1 MRLPNISVSEN
12 VTNTIRS
19 LDMQRYELD
28 RQISSGQKLSQPEDD
43 GMRIGKLIRVDAQK
57 NQLAQ
62 YQRNASYA
70 SEFLNAG
77 HLNLDNLRELNL
89 RAQEISRVAG
99 SNLNESAGETYGFEV
114 NQLIEE
120 ALNRVNA
127 SHRGRALFSG
137 TEYKPNFGNSQ
148 VKLGQEYKK
157 IISLN
162 NNLVGEESGDGTRRI
177 SAGEQV
183 IFKVN
188 GREYV
193 VDAKVDGITTTQII
207 ELVRDLINQDTK
219 FLSDSPEFDT
229 AEYTASVRG
238 GAPPNNQRNEQ
249 ATLYAKVSDNG
260 ELEIHGTVGE
270 SYRASV
276 DYVTKWDP
284 SLYFPEQ
291 TQAKLDAKANSLF
304 SGLNFDE
311 LTPSEKDQVRDE
323 VFSMGTPVYSLTS
336 AQVDDLTGST
346 GGLAGDYI
354 LTDNGSEI
362 LLEPAEQSGNAWRKT
377 PDTLDSSIL
386 DAAQFPTF
394 DSVSQYLLDNAVIA
408 VGETPTADWEREI
421 PVSSEFSDGS
431 SKLVVQHSDPWKRL
445 NTYELGA
452 IAEFD
457 GKLWQSQI
465 DDNVNHKPS
474 GVDTYYWKEVPSG
487 YDVEREDW
495 SIKAE
500 SVDNRFYFMAPDG
513 RFFDVEQDAISYTAS
528 MLINSFTKDYSSTD
542 ELEADIQAMVKEV
555 TYPVTR
561 FEVNG
566 SESKGTVTFDTK
578 TLDYRLAAAG
588 GGADVIDGLFLKGTI
603 SRLTDPVINEGSVV
617 IHEGRYYLTT
627 EAQPLAGFD
636 GNAWKNLTLEQRSGD
651 GAFLLGDSLPVEGRE
666 IVFESNLPFSAEK
679 GEYVYDRPNDKFYVA
694 TTNVTN
700 ATSVNGT
707 DFKEVGALSSVQG
720 AEWSSNFIYD
730 KGQIALYEG
739 KYYQCQRDNF
749 NNVLESGEFLG
760 TAMVV
765 RPDDEYIINENNLK
779 VANDIWLPLQGQMD
793 HVMKFS
799 PERDDAPS
807 VTIQSAG
814 SSGIDASAKAVVDAH
829 GRIVGLKV
837 MNPGRYFFGTDST
850 GTVPPD
856 FEKAK
861 VLLENGQELEA
872 TILWEENPSDPGPFR
887 IAGFDISD
895 EPVATGAPS
904 GPRLGDTFDFAT
916 GSKAFLDH
924 RDSEGNLLSVT
935 YMGGKQNS
943 QTFVGK
949 DTAISYMLDSSGD
962 KTKELGD
969 IVNSLVQLR
978 DGLSNSSP
986 NLYSQ
991 EIADAEQ
998 GLISMEDNLI
1008 NKMGEL
1014 SAKMVRMETV
1024 RAHDEDYLLQLD
1036 QQISRDL
1043 DVDLSEAIMRLTRVS
1058 TAYQAAMQVGA
1069 QLLNT
1074 SLLNYL

>member
-43 GMRIGKLIRVDAQK
+43 GMRVGKLIRVDAQK

-99 SNLNESAGETYGFEV
+99 SNLNESAGETYGFEI

-127 SHRGRALFSG
+127 THRGRALFSG

-148 VKLGQEYKK
+148 VQLGQEYKQT
-157 IISLN
+157 ISLN
-162 NNLVGEESGDGTRRI
+162 NNLVGEENGDGTRRI
-177 SAGEQV
+177 SAGEEV
-183 IFKVN
+183 VFKVN

-193 VDAKVDGITTTQII
+193 VNAKVDGVSTAKII
-207 ELVRDLINQDTK
+207 ELARDLINQDTQ

-229 AEYTASVRG
+229 GEYNAKVRG
-238 GAPPNNQRNEQ
+238 GAPPNDQRNEQ
-249 ATLYAKVSDNG
+249 ASLYAKVSDNG
-260 ELEIHGTVGE
+260 ELEIHGTVGQ

-276 DYVTKWDP
+276 DFITTWDP

-291 TQAKLDAKANSLF
+291 TQAKLDAKSNSLF

-311 LTPSEKDQVRDE
+311 LTPSEQDQVRDE
-323 VFSMGTPVYSLTS
+323 VFSVGTPVYSLT
-336 AQVDDLTGST
+336 AQQVNDLTGLT
-346 GGLAGDYI
+346 GGVDGDYI
-354 LTDNGSEI
+354 ISDSGSEI
-362 LLEPAEQSGNAWRKT
+362 VLEPAEQSGNIWRKT
-377 PDTLDSSIL
+377 PSALDSTTLNATNYPSY
-386 DAAQFPTF
+386 DE
-394 DSVSQYLLDNAVIA
+394 VSQYLLNNAVFA

-421 PVSSEFSDGS
+421 PVSSEFSNGS
-431 SKLVVQHSDPWKRL
+431 SQLVIQHSDPWKRL

-474 GVDTYYWKEVPSG
+474 GSDTFYWKEVPSG

-513 RFFDVEQDAISYTAS
+513 RFFDVEQDAISYTAG
-528 MLINSFTKDYSSTD
+528 MLVNSFTKDYASTD
-542 ELEADIQAMVKEV
+542 ALEADIQAMVKEV

-561 FEVNG
+561 YKVDG
-566 SESKGTVTFDTK
+566 SQSEGSVTFDTK

-588 GGADVIDGLFLKGTI
+588 GGANVIDGLFLKGTL
-603 SRLTDPVINEGSVV
+603 SRLSDPDINEGSVV

-627 EAQPLAGFD
+627 EPQPEDGFD

-666 IVFESNLPFSAEK
+666 IVFETDIPFSAEK
-679 GEYVYDRPNDKFYVA
+679 GEYIYDRANDKFYVA
-694 TTNVTN
+694 TANVTN
-700 ATSVNGT
+700 ATSTNGT
-707 DFKEVGALSSVQG
+707 NFKEVSARSSIQG

-730 KGQIALYEG
+730 SGQIALYEG

-749 NNVLESGEFLG
+749 NNILESGDFMG
-760 TAMVV
+760 TTMVV
-765 RPDDEYIINENNLK
+765 RPDDEFIINENNLR

-799 PERDDAPS
+799 PERDDAPV

-814 SSGIDASAKAVVDAH
+814 NSGIDASAKAVVDAH

-837 MNPGRYFFGTDST
+837 MNPGRYFFGTSNT

-861 VLLENGQELEA
+861 VVLENGQELEA
-872 TILWEENPSDPGPFR
+872 TILWEENPSDPGPYR
-887 IAGFDISD
+887 IAGFDISS
-895 EPVATGAPS
+895 EPVATGAPT

-924 RDSEGNLLSVT
+924 RDSEGNLVSVT
-935 YMGGKQNS
+935 YMGGNQNS

-949 DTAISYMLDSSGD
+949 DTAISYMLDSSGE
-962 KTKELGD
+962 KTEELGD

-978 DGLSNSSP
+978 EGLINSDP

-991 EIADAEQ
+991 EIEEAEQ

-1014 SAKMVRMETV
+1014 SAKMVRMETARV
-1024 RAHDEDYLLQLD
+1024 HDEDYLLQLD

>member
-62 YQRNASYA
+62 FQRNASYA

-336 AQVDDLTGST
+336 VQVNDLTGST

-362 LLEPAEQSGNAWRKT
+362 LLEPAEQSGNTWRKT

-421 PVSSEFSDGS
+421 PVSSEFSEGS

-452 IAEFD
+452 IAQFE

-566 SESKGTVTFDTK
+566 SESKGSVTFDTK

-603 SRLTDPVINEGSVV
+603 ARLTDPVINEGSVV

-935 YMGGKQNS
+935 YMGGNQNS

>member
-1 MRLPNISVSEN
+1 
-12 VTNTIRS
+12 
-19 LDMQRYELD
+19 
-28 RQISSGQKLSQPEDD
+28 
-43 GMRIGKLIRVDAQK
+43 MRIGKLIRVDAQK

-62 YQRNASYA
+62 FQRNASYA

-336 AQVDDLTGST
+336 VQVNDLTGST

-452 IAEFD
+452 IAQFD

-566 SESKGTVTFDTK
+566 SESKGSVTFDTK

-603 SRLTDPVINEGSVV
+603 ARLTDPVINEGSVV

-895 EPVATGAPS
+895 EPVATGAPT

-935 YMGGKQNS
+935 YMGGNQNS

-978 DGLSNSSP
+978 DGLSSSSP

>member
-62 YQRNASYA
+62 FQRNASYA

-336 AQVDDLTGST
+336 VQVNDLTGST

-452 IAEFD
+452 IAQFD

-566 SESKGTVTFDTK
+566 SESKGSVTFDTK

-603 SRLTDPVINEGSVV
+603 ARLTDPVINEGSVV

-666 IVFESNLPFSAEK
+666 IVFESNLPFSAEM

-707 DFKEVGALSSVQG
+707 DFKEVGARSSVQG

-895 EPVATGAPS
+895 EPVATGAPT

-978 DGLSNSSP
+978 DGLSSSSP